1 MSKFFSV
8 LGGPVLAGSLL
19 IAPAAQATL
28 SIGAGATKNVSCV
41 SNVCTATDK
50 NAVLNVGELAAML
63 AGHDVAVRA
72 QGDAQTIG
80 IAASLSWASS
90 HVLSLTA
97 QHDVVVRVPVAVE
110 GLGGVIITAGG
121 DGDGDLKFATGG
133 KIDFWDTGAS
143 FTLNG
148 TAYALTA
155 DAASIAAAYSHDNRA
170 NVALAKDYDAG
181 PDGTYDGAAISA
193 PMSGGFEGLGHT
205 VSNFS
210 AGGNGRTTG
219 FFATTSGDFSTIRD
233 LTLSNAHVA
242 NANQATEGHPA
253 FAGVLVAGASANT
266 KIVGV
271 HASGTVQA
279 LDWSNVGGLSGAG
292 GFFVRSDSSVAV
304 SCANHCGAGGLAG
317 EDGSF
322 LLSHATG
329 SVTVG
334 GHSIGG
340 GLIGRFSYPSLGTIT
355 QSYAT
360 GAVVSSARRNQ
371 PASLGGLVGE
381 AVEHSF
387 PKTTITDSYALSTVR
402 KAGAGQLGGMV
413 GFLPNIDVHNSY
425 SAGAVK
431 GTGEGA
437 FGGAGGFIGFAQ
449 AADHADFSN
458 DYWDLGRSGWGR
470 ACGGTFHGHCPP
482 VTGLSDTTLKAQLPA
497 GFDPA
502 IWGQSPSINKSYPYL
517 LNNPPE

>member
-1 MSKFFSV
+1 MSKFLS
-8 LGGPVLAGSLL
+8 VLAGSLL
-19 IAPAAQATL
+19 IAPAAHATL
-28 SIGAGATKNVSCV
+28 SIGAGATKHVSCV

-50 NAVLNVGELAAML
+50 NAVLNAGELAAML
-63 AGHDVAVRA
+63 ATSDVTVKAE
-72 QGDAQTIG
+72 GDALTIG
-80 IAASLSWASS
+80 IAASLSWASG
-90 HVLSLTA
+90 HVLTLIA
-97 QHDVVVRVPVAVE
+97 RHDVVVRVPVAVE

-121 DGDGDLKFATGG
+121 DGDGDLKFTTGG

-148 TAYALTA
+148 AAYALTA
-155 DAASIAAAYSHDNRA
+155 DIASIAAAYSQNGQA
-170 NVALAKDYDAG
+170 NVALARDYDAG
-181 PDGTYDGAAISA
+181 PDGTYDGAAVLA
-193 PMSGGFEGLGHT
+193 TMGGVFEGLGHT
-205 VSNFS
+205 ISNFS
-210 AGGNGRTTG
+210 AGGNSRGTG
-219 FFATTSGDFSTIRD
+219 FFAATSGDHSVIRD
-233 LTLSNAHVA
+233 LTLGNAHVA
-242 NANQATEGHPA
+242 NANQATEDRTS
-253 FAGVLVAGASANT
+253 FAGVLAGAAYHNT

-279 LDWSNVGGLSGAG
+279 LDWSNAGGLSGAG
-292 GFFVRSDSSVAV
+292 GFFIRSDSSVAV

-334 GHSIGG
+334 GHGIGG

-360 GAVVSSARRNQ
+360 GTVVSSARRNQ

-387 PKTTITDSYALSTVR
+387 PKTTIADSYALGTVR

-413 GFLPNIDVHNSY
+413 GFLPDIDVHNSY

-482 VTGLSDTTLKAQLPA
+482 VTGLSDPKLKAQLPA

-502 IWGQSPSINKSYPYL
+502 IWGQSPSVNKGYPYL